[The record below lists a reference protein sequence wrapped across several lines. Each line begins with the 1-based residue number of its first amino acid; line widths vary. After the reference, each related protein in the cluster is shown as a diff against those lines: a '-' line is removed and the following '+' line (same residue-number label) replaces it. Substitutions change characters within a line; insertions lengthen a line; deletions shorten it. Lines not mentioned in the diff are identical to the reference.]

1 MADIFLPNIT
11 SKEELFEVATYLYR
25 INKHSLALYCSIPE
39 TEAIVHKNMR
49 MGIGITGI
57 LQCTDEQRG
66 WLSDCYEY
74 LREYDVQ
81 YSKDHGFPTS
91 IKLTTVK
98 PSGCRPWYGLVTTTT
113 GVFTL
118 EELFSNH
125 IDGEQWSDFKDDIQ
139 VVQDGSSNKISK
151 TYINGNEMVWN
162 VELEG
167 QILLQSTANH
177 PWYVTKNYDRTK
189 TNRYTDINDW
199 VSTDKLKVGDILTIN
214 LSVYDNE
221 VSLKLPYVNMTQIRM
236 RDNTYSITQPSEMNP
251 DLAWLI
257 GYLWGDGC
265 LSESKYRIRFIDE
278 HLYNLEKVQHILL
291 SQFSIPSEIKSCN
304 DRKASTIEVGSI
316 QLYHWF
322 NQQGIKKYF
331 NNNIDLIPKCVRSSS
346 KEDIIAFFSGFLDS
360 DGCVSLDKLNPKH
373 KKVHLSQKYSMFTR
387 HIQDVAL
394 TVGLHFGHSFN
405 TKGKSFAKEK
415 AMIQLSLSTSTLLES
430 ANLLEKHSNKCKLM
444 YPDLPIMSSGTSS
457 AKKILGKVK
466 KVYPFEQMDTF
477 DVEIDN
483 DHWFWAGAVK
493 SHNTLSLLPG
503 VTPGAHP
510 SPAGPYYI
518 RRVRMSADS
527 NLVNVCRQSG
537 YFIENVRGFDGKPD
551 PTTVVVEFP
560 CKVPAGTPIGDSL
573 GAINHLEIVKWLQS
587 NWSDNSV
594 SCTIYYSKEELP
606 EIKVWLENNFND
618 SVKTVSFLLYYGHGF
633 DQAPY
638 ETISKER
645 YDELIVKVRPI
656 HSINVQEDDFD
667 LQDCDNGSCPIK

>member
-1 MADIFLPNIT
+1 MINHLNIDDYEFEDIIDVEDWGVDATFDIEVAEVNCFYARERPANIISVSHNSAQLAIGDWDDIEYLKAKRWDLGSIPNWRSNSNNSIVPPTNFKDLPQEFWQTYEQGEPYGLINLELSRKCGRLGETQYPDNNIAIFNPCAEQSLENYETCCLADIFLPNIS

-74 LREYDVQ
+74 LREYDAQ
-81 YSKDHGFPTS
+81 YSKDHGFPPS

-98 PSGCRPWYGLVTTTT
+98 PSG
-113 GVFTL
+113 
-118 EELFSNH
+118 
-125 IDGEQWSDFKDDIQ
+125 
-139 VVQDGSSNKISK
+139 
-151 TYINGNEMVWN
+151 
-162 VELEG
+162 
-167 QILLQSTANH
+167 
-177 PWYVTKNYDRTK
+177 
-189 TNRYTDINDW
+189 
-199 VSTDKLKVGDILTIN
+199 
-214 LSVYDNE
+214 
-221 VSLKLPYVNMTQIRM
+221 
-236 RDNTYSITQPSEMNP
+236 
-251 DLAWLI
+251 
-257 GYLWGDGC
+257 
-265 LSESKYRIRFIDE
+265 
-278 HLYNLEKVQHILL
+278 
-291 SQFSIPSEIKSCN
+291 
-304 DRKASTIEVGSI
+304 
-316 QLYHWF
+316 
-322 NQQGIKKYF
+322 
-331 NNNIDLIPKCVRSSS
+331 
-346 KEDIIAFFSGFLDS
+346 
-360 DGCVSLDKLNPKH
+360 
-373 KKVHLSQKYSMFTR
+373 
-387 HIQDVAL
+387 
-394 TVGLHFGHSFN
+394 
-405 TKGKSFAKEK
+405 
-415 AMIQLSLSTSTLLES
+415 
-430 ANLLEKHSNKCKLM
+430 
-444 YPDLPIMSSGTSS
+444 
-457 AKKILGKVK
+457 
-466 KVYPFEQMDTF
+466 
-477 DVEIDN
+477 
-483 DHWFWAGAVK
+483 
-493 SHNTLSLLPG
+493 TLSLLPG

-645 YDELIVKVRPI
+645 YDELITKVRPI